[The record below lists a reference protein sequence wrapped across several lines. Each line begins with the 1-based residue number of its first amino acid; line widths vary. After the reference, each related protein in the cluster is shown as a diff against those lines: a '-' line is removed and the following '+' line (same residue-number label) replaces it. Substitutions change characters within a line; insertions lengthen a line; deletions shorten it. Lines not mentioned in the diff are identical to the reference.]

1 MADDNQKF
9 VFGLEKIYVKDI
21 SLEVPNAPKIFL
33 TKEQPNIELNLSFK
47 TIKIDEY
54 IYETIIHAVI
64 DAKVNNEQMFL
75 IEIDQAAIFQMRN
88 IPADQME
95 LLQNIECPNFI
106 FPYLRESV
114 SDLTSRAGFLP
125 VILAP
130 VNFAYLYEQKKQ
142 TADPSIN
149 GTIN

>member
-9 VFGLEKIYVKDI
+9 VFGLEKIYVKDV

-47 TIKIDEY
+47 TINIDEY
-54 IYETIIHAVI
+54 IYETVIHAVI
-64 DAKVNNEQMFL
+64 DAKINKEQMFL